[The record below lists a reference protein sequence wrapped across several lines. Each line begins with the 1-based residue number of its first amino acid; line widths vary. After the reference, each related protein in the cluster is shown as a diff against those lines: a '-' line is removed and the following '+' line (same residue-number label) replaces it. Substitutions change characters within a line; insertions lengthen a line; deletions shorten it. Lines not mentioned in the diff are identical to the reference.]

1 MLSATQFKTW
11 CNEQGMNAS
20 DVADK
25 LQISMS
31 AVYKYWQG
39 ISKPNRKV
47 EKKIVEVFN
56 IDTKEM
62 FDY

>member
-11 CNEQGMNAS
+11 CKDKGMTAS
-20 DVADK
+20 EVAEK
-25 LQISMS
+25 LGVSMS

-47 EKKIVEVFN
+47 EKKIIEVFD

-62 FDY
+62 FNY